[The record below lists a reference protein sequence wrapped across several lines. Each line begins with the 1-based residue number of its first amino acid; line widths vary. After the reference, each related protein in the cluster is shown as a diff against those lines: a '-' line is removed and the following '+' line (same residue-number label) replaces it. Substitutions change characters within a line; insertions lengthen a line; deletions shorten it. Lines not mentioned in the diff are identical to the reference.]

1 MFGLNFKKFD
11 SMTYVIHNVN
21 GNVKHEGKALS
32 FFYFSPV
39 SNIIA
44 IPLGS
49 RDIQFIF
56 NETTRDFQTITIQGQ
71 ITYVIERPKALAEF
85 FDFTFTDKNRLT
97 QKTLNSSIND

>member
-21 GNVKHEGKALS
+21 GQTKREGKALS
-32 FFYFSPV
+32 FFYFAPV

-56 NETTRDFQTITIQGQ
+56 HETTKDFQTLTI
-71 ITYVIERPKALAEF
+71 
-85 FDFTFTDKNRLT
+85 RLRM
-97 QKTLNSSIND
+97 